1 MVQGDNYPCN
11 LFPRAFHCAR
21 CDVQHV
27 YCAILNLSYPLS
39 RDARSKE
46 ATEIDPN
53 YPRVV
58 QRDSDVSRQMRS
70 RNGSVDPQ
78 FLLPA
83 QGNPGTI
90 SVCILYPRRRFN
102 SKQKALNLTSIRPA
116 LRREDSFRDGD
127 GKHRE
132 SIESLTH
139 DHPRYIAA

>member
-1 MVQGDNYPCN
+1 MQSLSTRLPLCSLRRAARLLRNFEFILSTFTRRPEQRGD
-11 LFPRAFHCAR
+11 R
-21 CDVQHV
+21 
-27 YCAILNLSYPLS
+27 
-39 RDARSKE
+39 
-46 ATEIDPN
+46 DPN